1 MKVGAAI
8 YSMLKD
14 DSAVSALV
22 GTRIYPELA
31 EEGAATPYVVYS
43 VVSNTPIDT
52 KDSAPVDEAQLEVFS
67 VADTYAAANDL
78 ADKVRTALSRQDKTI
93 IETVKVQSIKYTN
106 EVTEVSAERNM
117 YISVQDYTARIMPV
131 PLLLDVYPGAAAAY
145 SLRKIR
151 QAYTG
156 PAITVRRES
165 DDAEQNIGF
174 DNQGNLDTTALA
186 TFCNNTNG
194 FVKTWFTQVGSRD
207 ATQDTADYQPK
218 IYDSSAGVI
227 TQGSKPA
234 IDFDG
239 VDDVL
244 QNNLLLGDL
253 DLTDL
258 LVVATYNQR
267 LRLGSAG
274 TVPRFYLQENAFS
287 YNTLNTISYDAV
299 LGHNVASF
307 QVVGSTQ
314 EVFYNGTSKGTGSED
329 QVDFT
334 PTLFNIGLQGSSG
347 YQDGKLQSV
356 IVYNSD
362 QSANRTGIESN
373 INTHYSIY

>member
-1 MKVGAAI
+1 M
-8 YSMLKD
+8 
-14 DSAVSALV
+14 
-22 GTRIYPELA
+22 
-31 EEGAATPYVVYS
+31 
-43 VVSNTPIDT
+43 
-52 KDSAPVDEAQLEVFS
+52 
-67 VADTYAAANDL
+67 
-78 ADKVRTALSRQDKTI
+78 
-93 IETVKVQSIKYTN
+93 
-106 EVTEVSAERNM
+106 
-117 YISVQDYTARIMPV
+117 
-131 PLLLDVYPGAAAAY
+131 
-145 SLRKIR
+145 
-151 QAYTG
+151 
-156 PAITVRRES
+156 
-165 DDAEQNIGF
+165 
-174 DNQGNLDTTALA
+174 
-186 TFCNNTNG
+186 
-194 FVKTWFTQVGSRD
+194 
-207 ATQDTADYQPK
+207 
-218 IYDSSAGVI
+218 
-227 TQGSKPA
+227 
-234 IDFDG
+234 
-239 VDDVL
+239 
-244 QNNLLLGDL
+244 LLGDL

-287 YNTLNTISYDAV
+287 YDTLNTISYDAV

-334 PTLFNIGLQGSSG
+334 PTLFNIGLQGASG